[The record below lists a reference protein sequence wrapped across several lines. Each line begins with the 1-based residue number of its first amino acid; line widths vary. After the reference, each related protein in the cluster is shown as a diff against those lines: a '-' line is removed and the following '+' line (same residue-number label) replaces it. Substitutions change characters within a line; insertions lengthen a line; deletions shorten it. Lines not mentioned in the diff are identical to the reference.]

1 MNQYVLESVFECV
14 SELLQVTSNR
24 TAQRE
29 REESIKLAR
38 TIAII
43 FLVFF
48 FCWAPYTAISVRES
62 WFGSGIS
69 TCVSWCHFGN
79 PFQQHSNSLFWPV
92 ATRENNM
99 PVYLVLIGRGKLSEK
114 NIRVCSWN
122 PTLFIAWLSPGPKM
136 WKQRQ
141 KLRQRSEKFSCFHN
155 STRISLLQLGDRADK
170 LPLSVHLWSLTFAH
184 ANSSFN
190 SVVYATTNRQFR

>member
-62 WFGSGIS
+62 
-69 TCVSWCHFGN
+69 
-79 PFQQHSNSLFWPV
+79 
-92 ATRENNM
+92 
-99 PVYLVLIGRGKLSEK
+99 
-114 NIRVCSWN
+114 
-122 PTLFIAWLSPGPKM
+122 
-136 WKQRQ
+136 
-141 KLRQRSEKFSCFHN
+141 
-155 STRISLLQLGDRADK
+155 
-170 LPLSVHLWSLTFAH
+170 
-184 ANSSFN
+184 
-190 SVVYATTNRQFR
+190 